1 MDFSVPYRMTYGLI
15 PAVSYN
21 GNPWGTA
28 NEIKGFSK
36 DGKPWTVAYHRVGVC
51 GGTYSEGENWSVALW
66 AKEGFTGAC
75 ALIPRESGVI
85 HRLVAPEEETP
96 QVYIFR
102 DTFTGP
108 FEAVLGLEE
117 SQNYRITAFLLVRPN
132 YQPRFGWHRMLDEAW
147 RQHNYFTDR
156 AIVAKTSGVGELT
169 TPKMGCGRKRGFS
182 RDFVSECSGRPMSK
196 NGSKTGIS
204 TR

>member
-1 MDFSVPYRMTYGLI
+1 MAY
-15 PAVSYN
+15 
-21 GNPWGTA
+21 
-28 NEIKGFSK
+28 
-36 DGKPWTVAYHRVGVC
+36 DGVGVC
-51 GGTYSEGENWSVALW
+51 GGTYSEGDGWSVALW

-85 HRLVAPEEETP
+85 HRLVAPEEGTP

-108 FEAVLGLEE
+108 FEARLGPRQE

-147 RQHNYFTDR
+147 RQHNYFHQPR
-156 AIVAKTSGVGELT
+156 HCGEDLW
-169 TPKMGCGRKRGFS
+169 RRGI
-182 RDFVSECSGRPMSK
+182 DYTK
-196 NGSKTGIS
+196 NGLWSEEGVFKGFCI
-204 TR
+204 RNAVVAR